1 MKIAATI
8 SRYLLG
14 LVFTVF
20 GLNGFLNFIPP
31 QPMPPL
37 AMQFIGPLMQ
47 SHYMAFVFAVQVAG
61 GLLLLAN
68 QYVPLALT
76 LLGPVL
82 VNIVLFHLLIAPAG
96 LPLALVVV
104 LLWSVLFYRYR
115 GAFSGL
121 FVRQTT

>member
-1 MKIAATI
+1 MKIAVTI
-8 SRYLLG
+8 ARVLLG

-31 QPMPPL
+31 MPMPAL

-47 SHYMAFVFAVQVAG
+47 SHYMVFVFAAEMAG

-68 QYVPLALT
+68 QYVPLGLT

-82 VNIVLFHLLIAPAG
+82 VNILLFHILMEPGG
-96 LPLALVVV
+96 LPLALTVAALWFVV
-104 LLWSVLFYRYR
+104 FYQHRS
-115 GAFSGL
+115 AFAGL
-121 FVRQTT
+121 FVRTS